1 MQQPDYVSSAA
12 CEQVLTADRALH
24 LAELAFLWEARGQVD
39 YPNPRALR
47 MRSEGHPLRFHSKAV
62 ALPEIGV
69 AGCRIVGYPVAADG
83 RRPGADL
90 ATRMIVLMDLETGVP
105 LAIVDEH
112 YNYSLRT
119 AASVAVAAARL
130 ARTPGRLGI
139 VGAGTVASSAVTA
152 LLAAMPVMDVTLT
165 SRTIERSETLA
176 GLARSLT
183 DAEVR
188 VVPDISTLME
198 ECDVIVTATTAREP
212 IIRGPLPRGMLM
224 CALGSNE
231 LDAEA
236 YLSCDRLFVDDWA
249 QTQEA
254 ADIVTLIAGGCPIE
268 ERLAGELP
276 GLIAGTIPGRRD
288 DDETIIVRTEGLA
301 SQDVLFAHWAWQE
314 SKAREGA

>member
-1 MQQPDYVSSAA
+1 MLQPDYVSSAD
-12 CEQVLTADRALH
+12 CEQVLTAERALQ
-24 LAELAFLWEARGQVD
+24 LAERALLWEARGQVD
-39 YPNPRALR
+39 YPTPRALR

-83 RRPGADL
+83 RRPGAEL
-90 ATRMIVLMDLETGVP
+90 ATRMIVLMDLETGAP

-130 ARTPGRLGI
+130 TNSPARLGF
-139 VGAGTVASSAVTA
+139 VGAGTVATSAVTA
-152 LLAAMPVMDVTLT
+152 LLAAMPVSQVTMT
-165 SRTIERSETLA
+165 SRTIERSDALA
-176 GLARSLT
+176 EHARALT

-188 VVPDISTLME
+188 VVPDIPLLME
-198 ECDVIVTATTAREP
+198 ECDVVVTATTTREP
-212 IIRGPLPRGMLM
+212 IIRGALPRGMLL

-231 LDAEA
+231 LDADA
-236 YLSCDRLFVDDWA
+236 YLSCDRLLVDDWA

-254 ADIVTLIAGGCPIE
+254 ADIVALIAAGCPIE
-268 ERLAGELP
+268 DRVAGGLP
-276 GLIAGTIPGRRD
+276 GLIAGTVPGRRD
-288 DDETIIVRTEGLA
+288 ADETIIVRTEGLA

-314 SKAREGA
+314 SKAREQA